1 MRAKIFGGGGTLS
14 HIVVTTV
21 CCALLAGCSSIK
33 NPAAAPFS
41 SKDSVGMAAEEV
53 MSDLQEA
60 GFKNITT
67 TDEETTSKEKDGIVV
82 SVSIDGKTDFKKN
95 AKWEDTVPVD
105 VTAYK
110 LKQLDVTMEIS
121 AGGED
126 GKPVFTVETN
136 LPDGLKLDFTLT
148 NEAGYRQE
156 QDARIENG
164 KVESRPFTQNG
175 AELKGSYTL
184 NVTMKLS
191 GQGILA
197 PMGAIGGGDV
207 LAGDLVSYN
216 DEGKPYVSVD
226 YAYSSGFE
234 PAISEEDMVA
244 LLEEVLANDSGLSY
258 EVTPYD
264 DGYVVDTWN
273 DGVAD
278 GAAYAKMGISPYKEM
293 WKELTDNAKSCAR
306 SLMTLL
312 SENGYGDK
320 HLLFNLVNDQDP
332 DKTDTLLTIQD
343 GILTYNYAS

>member
-1 MRAKIFGGGGTLS
+1 MKAKIFGGGTLS
-14 HIVVTTV
+14 RIVATAL

-41 SKDSVGMAAEEV
+41 SKDCVGMAAEEAA
-53 MSDLQEA
+53 SDLQEA
-60 GFKNITT
+60 GFKNVTT

-82 SVSIDGKTDFKKN
+82 GISIDGETDFKKN
-95 AKWEDTVPVD
+95 AKWEDTVPVEI
-105 VTAYK
+105 TAYK
-110 LKQLDVTMEIS
+110 LKQLDVTMNIS
-121 AGGED
+121 VSGED

-148 NEAGYRQE
+148 NGSGYKKE

-164 KVESRPFTQNG
+164 KAESRPFTQND
-175 AELKGSYTL
+175 AALKGAYTL

-197 PMGAIGGGDV
+197 PMGTIGYGDV
-207 LAGDLVSYN
+207 LAGDLVSY
-216 DEGKPYVSVD
+216 DSEGKPYASVD
-226 YAYSSGFE
+226 YAYNSDFE
-234 PAISEEDMVA
+234 PAVSEEDMVA
-244 LLEEVLANDSGLSY
+244 LLEEILKNDSGLSY

-264 DGYVVDTWN
+264 DGYVVDTWA
-273 DGVAD
+273 DGIAD
-278 GAAYAKMGISPYKEM
+278 GAAYAKLGISPYKEM

-306 SLMTLL
+306 SLMTVLK
-312 SENGYGDK
+312 ENGYGDK

-332 DKTDTLLTIQD
+332 NKTDTLLTIQD